1 MVYSWTQSGV
11 RMWLRTPLLSA
22 LFAPLGGPLPSI
34 ATNLFGVRQRGVSG
48 PADRFDPFYS
58 PLAPGSLGLA
68 HYMLRQYSQAL
79 PLLRECD
86 SWAPNLRAG
95 HVFLAA
101 TYAQL
106 GNIEQARVSWCG

>member
-1 MVYSWTQSGV
+1 M
-11 RMWLRTPLLSA
+11 LRSD
-22 LFAPLGGPLPSI
+22 LPSV
-34 ATNLFGVRQRGVSG
+34 ADASMKRRWPNSRGRSKLHGLRFGDTLVFAGD
-48 PADRFDPFYS
+48 PARAVEASERNMRFDPFYS

-95 HVFLAA
+95 HVFLA
-101 TYAQL
+101 
-106 GNIEQARVSWCG
+106 